1 MDGYVTVVWVF
12 CIWHNTNVLYTYF
25 IIYMISIMKYVD
37 LFTMTM
43 SSSFQSA
50 YHCGIMLSNVCL
62 KCLNWTES
70 SRRSR
75 GQTKHKEIFDVFWQ
89 CFNPLHFSTCDN
101 SQNKS
106 SSNIIPSN
114 RYYLEKTKLNL
125 FRDHWHVLTPLSHK
139 FLWLTLN
146 TRIRDKGSHRKKR
159 LWLSYVILWSY
170 MSSSWLTFTKY
181 IYVSI
186 HSWIRSLF
194 MYSDIFSK

>member
-1 MDGYVTVVWVF
+1 
-12 CIWHNTNVLYTYF
+12 
-25 IIYMISIMKYVD
+25 MKYVD
-37 LFTMTM
+37 LFTM

-70 SRRSR
+70 RRRRR

-106 SSNIIPSN
+106 SSNIIPN

-125 FRDHWHVLTPLSHK
+125 FRDHWHVLTPPSHK

-146 TRIRDKGSHRKKR
+146 TQIRDKGSHRNWR
-159 LWLSYVILWSY
+159 DPGYLMWYYDPTWGQV
-170 MSSSWLTFTKY
+170 
-181 IYVSI
+181 
-186 HSWIRSLF
+186 
-194 MYSDIFSK
+194 D